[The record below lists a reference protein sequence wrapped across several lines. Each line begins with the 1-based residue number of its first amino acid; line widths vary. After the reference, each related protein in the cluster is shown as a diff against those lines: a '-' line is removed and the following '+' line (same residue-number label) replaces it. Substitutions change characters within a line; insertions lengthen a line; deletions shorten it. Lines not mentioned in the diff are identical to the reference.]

1 MDLQTLSE
9 EIMQRLHNDLEVF
22 PIAEP
27 FSGYGPSPAMIVFGH
42 INLPFS
48 AIDEKLLHII
58 DKACGLANQLKLKS
72 ISEAL
77 FLVALWDM
85 QRNYFSGILDACY
98 VQRDEFLSKIAACLN
113 SEEHA
118 SIFQED
124 MSVSLKEHFL
134 KSFGAVQGV
143 SNGKVLISDI
153 LKQIARSESVMG
165 VLFRN
170 NGITIEK
177 INESSTF

>member
-1 MDLQTLSE
+1 MDNQSNMEELVYNEELGLSGVILPYRVVLGNINASWT
-9 EIMQRLHNDLEVF
+9 EIDN
-22 PIAEP
+22 
-27 FSGYGPSPAMIVFGH
+27 
-42 INLPFS
+42 
-48 AIDEKLLHII
+48 KLLSVI
-58 DKACGLANQLKLKS
+58 DKAYSLANQLKLKS

-98 VQRDEFLSKIAACLN
+98 VQRDEFLSKIATCLN

-134 KSFGAVQGV
+134 KSIEAVQGV

-153 LKQIARSESVMG
+153 LKQIASSESAMG
-165 VLFRN
+165 ILFRN
-170 NGITIEK
+170 NGITTYM